1 MRSKRWTNGDASI
14 GERNMSLYQLE
25 KDGDVDSILDH
36 LKLSDSPSIRKRAA
50 EILGDVV
57 DDEPQAVDALVRTAK
72 EDDDEAVRGAAIDA
86 LDAIGADA
94 IERLVAEMAGVD
106 GAARGAASNRPGA
119 GDAGG
124 AGWVRAEAFVE
135 TLSADRP
142 ELRMAAANA
151 LRRLGDAGALPS
163 LVETLDDPEPRVRS
177 RVARACGAIGDEAAA
192 DALAA
197 RLDDPVGHV
206 RREAAD
212 ALATIGTER
221 ALSPLLDAVDDNS
234 DEVRYAAV
242 MALGGYQGPEAI
254 DPLIEALDDDSD
266 VVRRAAVFSIVE
278 LLAAAPTE
286 QSHRIRETIV
296 DRLESADRSVVDPLV
311 ELLEESDQAPERR
324 NVAWLLGRVAGDE
337 GYDDAVS
344 ALIDALDADDGTT
357 AQFAATSL
365 AELGGE
371 RVESGLV
378 DLLEDPECSG
388 TTQSKAVFVLGK
400 VGGERAR
407 DHLETM
413 LDRTDDEEV
422 RKQAFSALS
431 KLGGRR

>member
-1 MRSKRWTNGDASI
+1 
-14 GERNMSLYQLE
+14 MSLYQLE
-25 KDGDVDSILDH
+25 KDGDVDSLLDH

-72 EDDDEAVRGAAIDA
+72 EDDDEEVRGAAIDA

-106 GAARGAASNRPGA
+106 ADGA
-119 GDAGG
+119 D
-124 AGWVRAEAFVE
+124 WVRAEAFVE

-151 LRRLGDAGALPS
+151 LRRLGDSGALPA
-163 LVETLDDPEPRVRS
+163 LVETLDDPQPRVRS

-192 DALAA
+192 DALAP

-212 ALATIGTER
+212 ALAAIGTER
-221 ALSPLLDAVDDNS
+221 ALAPLLDAVDDDN

-242 MALGGYQGPEAI
+242 MALGGYRGPEAI

-286 QSHRIRETIV
+286 QSHRIRETVV

-311 ELLEESDQAPERR
+311 ELVEESNQARERR

-337 GYDDAVS
+337 GYDDAVA
-344 ALIDALDADDGTT
+344 ALIDALNADDGTT

-365 AELGGE
+365 VELGGE
-371 RVESGLV
+371 TVERELL
-378 DLLEDPECSG
+378 DLLEDAECSE
-388 TTQSKAVFVLGK
+388 TAQSKAVFVLGK

-407 DHLETM
+407 DRLEEM

-422 RKQAFSALS
+422 RKQAFAALS

>member
-1 MRSKRWTNGDASI
+1 
-14 GERNMSLYQLE
+14 MSLYQLE
-25 KDGDVDSILDH
+25 KDEDVDSLLDH
-36 LKLSDSPSIRKRAA
+36 LKLSDSPTIRTRAA

-57 DDEPQAVDALVRTAK
+57 DDEPQAVDALVRAAQS
-72 EDDDEAVRGAAIDA
+72 DDHGDVRGAAIDA

-106 GAARGAASNRPGA
+106 TE
-119 GDAGG
+119 GG
-124 AGWVRAEAFVE
+124 ADWVRAEAFVE
-135 TLSADRP
+135 TLTADRP

-151 LRRLGDAGALPS
+151 LRRLGDPGALPA
-163 LVETLDDPEPRVRS
+163 LIDVLDDPEARVRA
-177 RVARACGAIGDEAAA
+177 RAARACGAIGDERAA

-197 RLDDPVGHV
+197 RLDDPRGRV

-212 ALATIGTER
+212 ALASIGTDR
-221 ALSPLLDAVDDNS
+221 ALTPLIGAVTDDD

-254 DPLIEALDDDSD
+254 DPLIAALDDGSD
-266 VVRRAAVFSIVE
+266 VVRRAAVFSIIE

-286 QSHRIRETIV
+286 QSHRIRETVV

-311 ELLEESDQAPERR
+311 ELLTESNQPRERR
-324 NVAWLLGRVAGDE
+324 NAAWLLGRVADE
-337 GYDDAVS
+337 EGREDAVD
-344 ALIDALDADDGTT
+344 ALVGALDADDGTT

-365 AELGGE
+365 VELDGAV
-371 RVESGLV
+371 VEDAVL
-378 DLLEDPECSG
+378 DLLEDGERSDAAR
-388 TTQSKAVFVLGK
+388 SKAVFVLGK

-407 DHLETM
+407 AELETL
-413 LDRTDDEEV
+413 LDRTDDQAV
-422 RKQAFSALS
+422 RKQVFSALS

>member
-1 MRSKRWTNGDASI
+1 
-14 GERNMSLYQLE
+14 MSLYQLE
-25 KDGDVDSILDH
+25 KDGDVDSLLDH

-57 DDEPQAVDALVRTAK
+57 DDEPQAVDALVRVAQ

-86 LDAIGADA
+86 LDAIGPDA

-106 GAARGAASNRPGA
+106 SDGA
-119 GDAGG
+119 D
-124 AGWVRAEAFVE
+124 WVRAEAFVE

-151 LRRLGDAGALPS
+151 LRGLGDAGALPA
-163 LVETLDDPEPRVRS
+163 LVETLGDPNPRVRA
-177 RVARACGAIGDEAAA
+177 RAARACGAIGDEAAA

-197 RLDDPVGHV
+197 RLADPVGHV

-212 ALATIGTER
+212 ALAAIGTSR
-221 ALSPLLDAVDDNS
+221 ALSPLLDAVDDDN

-286 QSHRIRETIV
+286 QSHRIRETVV

-311 ELLEESDQAPERR
+311 ELLEESQQPRERR

-337 GYDDAVS
+337 GYEDAVA

-365 AELGGE
+365 VELGGE
-371 RVESGLV
+371 TVERELL
-378 DLLEDPECSG
+378 DLLEDAGCSEAA
-388 TTQSKAVFVLGK
+388 QSKAVFVLGK

-407 DHLETM
+407 DRLEEM

-422 RKQAFSALS
+422 RKQAFAALS

>member
-1 MRSKRWTNGDASI
+1 
-14 GERNMSLYQLE
+14 MSLYQLE
-25 KDGDVDSILDH
+25 KDEDVDSLLDH
-36 LKLSDSPSIRKRAA
+36 LKLSDSPTVRTRAA

-57 DDEPQAVDALVRTAK
+57 DDEPQAVDALVRAAQADDH
-72 EDDDEAVRGAAIDA
+72 EDVRGAAIDA

-106 GAARGAASNRPGA
+106 T
-119 GDAGG
+119 DGG
-124 AGWVRAEAFVE
+124 ADWVRAEAFVE
-135 TLSADRP
+135 TLTADRP

-151 LRRLGDAGALPS
+151 LRRLGDPGALPA
-163 LVETLDDPEPRVRS
+163 LVDVLDDPEARVRA
-177 RVARACGAIGDEAAA
+177 RAARACGAIGDERAA

-197 RLDDPVGHV
+197 RLDDPRGRV

-212 ALATIGTER
+212 ALASIGTDR
-221 ALSPLLDAVDDNS
+221 ALTPLIGAVTDDD

-254 DPLIEALDDDSD
+254 DPLIAALDDESD
-266 VVRRAAVFSIVE
+266 VVRRAAVFSIIE

-286 QSHRIRETIV
+286 QSHRIRETVV

-311 ELLEESDQAPERR
+311 ELLTESNQPRERR
-324 NVAWLLGRVAGDE
+324 NAAWLLGRVAAEE
-337 GYDDAVS
+337 GREDAVD
-344 ALIDALDADDGTT
+344 ALVDTLDADDGTT

-365 AELGGE
+365 VELDGAVVEDALLDLLEGGE
-371 RVESGLV
+371 RS
-378 DLLEDPECSG
+378 DAAR
-388 TTQSKAVFVLGK
+388 SKAVFVLGK

-407 DHLETM
+407 AELETL
-413 LDRTDDEEV
+413 LDRTDDQAV
-422 RKQAFSALS
+422 RKQVFSALS

>member
-1 MRSKRWTNGDASI
+1 
-14 GERNMSLYQLE
+14 MSLYQLE
-25 KDGDVDSILDH
+25 KDGDVDALLDH
-36 LKLSDSPSIRKRAA
+36 LKLSDSASIRKRAA

-72 EDDDEAVRGAAIDA
+72 DDDDETVRGAAIDA
-86 LDAIGADA
+86 LDAIGSEA

-106 GAARGAASNRPGA
+106 A
-119 GDAGG
+119 DGG
-124 AGWVRAEAFVE
+124 ADWVRAEAFVE

-151 LRRLGDAGALPS
+151 LRRLGDAGALPA
-163 LVETLDDPEPRVRS
+163 LVEALDDPDPRVRA
-177 RVARACGAIGDEAAA
+177 RVARACGAVGDERAAK
-192 DALAA
+192 ALGA
-197 RLDDPVGHV
+197 RLDDPVGRV

-212 ALATIGTER
+212 ALASIG
-221 ALSPLLDAVDDNS
+221 ALSPLLDAVDDEN

-242 MALGGYQGPEAI
+242 MALGGYQGSAAI
-254 DPLIEALDDDSD
+254 DPLIGALDDDSD

-286 QSHRIRETIV
+286 QSHRIRETVV
-296 DRLESADRSVVDPLV
+296 DRLGSADRSVVDPLV
-311 ELLEESDQAPERR
+311 ELLEESNQPRERR

-337 GYDDAVS
+337 GYADAVE
-344 ALIDALDADDGTT
+344 ALVGALDADDGTT

-365 AELGGE
+365 VHLDGEAVEDEL
-371 RVESGLV
+371 LA
-378 DLLEDPECSG
+378 LLEDPDPSDAAR
-388 TTQSKAVFVLGK
+388 SKAVFVLGK

-407 DHLETM
+407 DRLEAL
-413 LDRTDDEEV
+413 LDRTGDEEV
-422 RKQAFSALS
+422 RKQAFAALS

>member
-25 KDGDVDSILDH
+25 KDGDVDSLLDH

-106 GAARGAASNRPGA
+106 ADGA
-119 GDAGG
+119 D
-124 AGWVRAEAFVE
+124 WVRAEAFVE

-151 LRRLGDAGALPS
+151 LRRLGDAGALPA
-163 LVETLDDPEPRVRS
+163 LVETLDDPEPRVRA

-197 RLDDPVGHV
+197 RLDDPVGPV

-212 ALATIGTER
+212 ALAAIGTER
-221 ALSPLLDAVDDNS
+221 ALSPLLDAVDDDN

-311 ELLEESDQAPERR
+311 ELLEESNQARERR

-337 GYDDAVS
+337 GYDDAVA

-365 AELGGE
+365 VELGGE
-371 RVESGLV
+371 RVESGLL
-378 DLLEDPECSG
+378 DLLEDPECSE

-400 VGGERAR
+400 VGGEPAR
-407 DHLETM
+407 DRLEEM

>member
-1 MRSKRWTNGDASI
+1 
-14 GERNMSLYQLE
+14 MSLYQLE
-25 KDGDVDSILDH
+25 KDGDVDALLDH
-36 LKLSDSPSIRKRAA
+36 LKLSDSASIRKRAA

-72 EDDDEAVRGAAIDA
+72 DDDDEAVRGAAIDA
-86 LDAIGADA
+86 LDAIGSEA

-106 GAARGAASNRPGA
+106 A
-119 GDAGG
+119 DGG
-124 AGWVRAEAFVE
+124 ADWVRAEAFVE

-151 LRRLGDAGALPS
+151 LRRLGDAGALPA
-163 LVETLDDPEPRVRS
+163 LVEALDDPDPRVRA
-177 RVARACGAIGDEAAA
+177 RVARACGAVGDERAAK
-192 DALAA
+192 ALGA
-197 RLDDPVGHV
+197 RLDDPVGRV

-212 ALATIGTER
+212 ALASIG
-221 ALSPLLDAVDDNS
+221 ALSPLLDAVDDED

-242 MALGGYQGPEAI
+242 MALGGYQGSAAI
-254 DPLIEALDDDSD
+254 DPLIGALDDDSD

-286 QSHRIRETIV
+286 QSHRIRETVV
-296 DRLESADRSVVDPLV
+296 DRLGSADRSVVDPLV
-311 ELLEESDQAPERR
+311 ELLEESNQPRERR

-337 GYDDAVS
+337 GYADAVE
-344 ALIDALDADDGTT
+344 ALVGALDADDGTT

-365 AELGGE
+365 VHLDGEAVEDEL
-371 RVESGLV
+371 LA
-378 DLLEDPECSG
+378 LLEDPDPSDAAR
-388 TTQSKAVFVLGK
+388 SKAVFVLGK

-407 DHLETM
+407 DRLEAL
-413 LDRTDDEEV
+413 LDRTGDEEV
-422 RKQAFSALS
+422 RKQAFAALS

>member
-1 MRSKRWTNGDASI
+1 
-14 GERNMSLYQLE
+14 MSLYQLE
-25 KDGDVDSILDH
+25 KDEDIDSLLDH
-36 LKLSDSPSIRKRAA
+36 LKLSDSPTIRTRAA

-57 DDEPQAVDALVRTAK
+57 VDEPQAVDALVKAARTDGH
-72 EDDDEAVRGAAIDA
+72 EDVRGAAIDA

-106 GAARGAASNRPGA
+106 TE
-119 GDAGG
+119 GG
-124 AGWVRAEAFVE
+124 ADWVRAEAFVE
-135 TLSADRP
+135 TLNADRP

-151 LRRLGDAGALPS
+151 LRRLGDPGALPA
-163 LVETLDDPEPRVRS
+163 LIDVLDDPEPRVRA
-177 RVARACGAIGDEAAA
+177 RAARACGAIGDERAAN
-192 DALAA
+192 ALAA
-197 RLDDPVGHV
+197 RLDDPASRV

-212 ALATIGTER
+212 ALASIGTDR
-221 ALSPLLDAVDDNS
+221 ALTPLIGAVTDDN

-254 DPLIEALDDDSD
+254 DPLIAALDDESD
-266 VVRRAAVFSIVE
+266 VVRRAAVFSIIE

-286 QSHRIRETIV
+286 QSHRIRDTVV

-311 ELLEESDQAPERR
+311 ELLAESNQPRERR
-324 NVAWLLGRVAGDE
+324 NAAWLLGRVAGEE
-337 GYDDAVS
+337 GRADAVD
-344 ALIDALDADDGTT
+344 ALVDALDADDGTT

-365 AELGGE
+365 VELGGAA
-371 RVESGLV
+371 VEDALL
-378 DLLEDPECSG
+378 DLLEDAERSDAAR
-388 TTQSKAVFVLGK
+388 SKAVFVLGK

-407 DHLETM
+407 EELETL
-413 LDRTDDEEV
+413 LDRTNDEAV

>member
-1 MRSKRWTNGDASI
+1 
-14 GERNMSLYQLE
+14 MSLYQLE
-25 KDGDVDSILDH
+25 KDGDVDSLLDH

-57 DDEPQAVDALVRTAK
+57 GDEPQAVDALVRTARS
-72 EDDDEAVRGAAIDA
+72 DDDEEVRGAAIDA
-86 LDAIGADA
+86 LDAIGGEA

-106 GAARGAASNRPGA
+106 ADGA
-119 GDAGG
+119 D
-124 AGWVRAEAFVE
+124 WVRAEAFVE

-151 LRRLGDAGALPS
+151 LRRLGDAGALPA
-163 LVETLDDPEPRVRS
+163 LVEALDDPNSRVRA
-177 RVARACGAIGDEAAA
+177 RAARACGAIGDDRVA
-192 DALAA
+192 DALGA
-197 RLDDPVGHV
+197 RLDDPVGPV

-212 ALATIGTER
+212 ALAAIGTDQ
-221 ALSPLLDAVDDNS
+221 ALSPLLGAVTDEN

-242 MALGGYQGPEAI
+242 MALGGYQGPAAI

-286 QSHRIRETIV
+286 QSHRIRETVV
-296 DRLESADRSVVDPLV
+296 DRLGSADRSVVDPLV
-311 ELLEESDQAPERR
+311 ELLAESNQPRERR

-337 GYDDAVS
+337 GYDDAVG

-365 AELGGE
+365 VELGGE
-371 RVESGLV
+371 TVEDELLE
-378 DLLEDPECSG
+378 LLEDPDCAEE
-388 TTQSKAVFVLGK
+388 TRSKAVFVLGK

-407 DHLETM
+407 ERLEEL
-413 LDRTDDEEV
+413 LDRAGDEAV
-422 RKQAFSALS
+422 RKQAFAALS

>member
-1 MRSKRWTNGDASI
+1 
-14 GERNMSLYQLE
+14 MSLYQLE
-25 KDGDVDSILDH
+25 KDGDVDSLLDH
-36 LKLSDSPSIRKRAA
+36 LKLSDSPSIRTRAA

-57 DDEPQAVDALVRTAK
+57 DDEPQAIDALVRTAQ

-86 LDAIGADA
+86 LDTIGSDA
-94 IERLVAEMAGVD
+94 IERLVAEMAGIDSDGGAD
-106 GAARGAASNRPGA
+106 GA
-119 GDAGG
+119 D
-124 AGWVRAEAFVE
+124 WVRAEAFVK

-151 LRRLGDAGALPS
+151 LRGLGDAGALPA
-163 LVETLDDPEPRVRS
+163 LTETLDDANPRVRA
-177 RVARACGAIGDEAAA
+177 RAARACGAIGDEAAA

-197 RLDDPVGHV
+197 RLDDPAGDV

-212 ALATIGTER
+212 ALAAIGTSR
-221 ALSPLLDAVDDNS
+221 ALSPLLSAAADENE
-234 DEVRYAAV
+234 EVRYAAV
-242 MALGGYQGPEAI
+242 TALGGYQGSEAI
-254 DPLIEALDDDSD
+254 DPLIGALDDDSD

-286 QSHRIRETIV
+286 QSHRIRETVV
-296 DRLESADRSVVDPLV
+296 DRLDSADRSVVDPLV
-311 ELLEESDQAPERR
+311 ELVEESNQPRERR

-337 GYDDAVS
+337 GYEDAVA
-344 ALIDALDADDGTT
+344 ALIDALEADDSTT

-365 AELGGE
+365 VELGGE
-371 RVESGLV
+371 TVESELL
-378 DLLEDPECSG
+378 DLLEDPDCPE

-400 VGGERAR
+400 VGGDRAR
-407 DHLETM
+407 DRLETM

-422 RKQAFSALS
+422 RKQAFAALS

>member
-1 MRSKRWTNGDASI
+1 
-14 GERNMSLYQLE
+14 MSLYQLE
-25 KDGDVDSILDH
+25 KDGDVDSLLDH

-57 DDEPQAVDALVRTAK
+57 GDEPQAVDALVRTARS
-72 EDDDEAVRGAAIDA
+72 DDDEEVRGAAIDA
-86 LDAIGADA
+86 LDAIGGEA

-106 GAARGAASNRPGA
+106 ADGA
-119 GDAGG
+119 D
-124 AGWVRAEAFVE
+124 WVRAEAFVE

-151 LRRLGDAGALPS
+151 LRRLGDAGALPA
-163 LVETLDDPEPRVRS
+163 LVEALDDPNSRVRA
-177 RVARACGAIGDEAAA
+177 RAARACGAIGDDRVA
-192 DALAA
+192 DALGA
-197 RLDDPVGHV
+197 RLDDPVGPV

-212 ALATIGTER
+212 ALAAIGTDQ
-221 ALSPLLDAVDDNS
+221 ALSPLLGAVTDEN

-242 MALGGYQGPEAI
+242 MALGGYQGPAAI

-286 QSHRIRETIV
+286 QSHRIRETVV
-296 DRLESADRSVVDPLV
+296 DRLGSADRSVVDPLV
-311 ELLEESDQAPERR
+311 ELLAESNQPRERR

-337 GYDDAVS
+337 GYDDAVG
-344 ALIDALDADDGTT
+344 ALIDALDADDSTT

-365 AELGGE
+365 VELGGE
-371 RVESGLV
+371 TVEDELLE
-378 DLLEDPECSG
+378 LLEDPDCAEE
-388 TTQSKAVFVLGK
+388 TRSKAVFVLGK

-407 DHLETM
+407 ERLEEL
-413 LDRTDDEEV
+413 LDRAGDEAV
-422 RKQAFSALS
+422 RKQAFAALS

>member
-1 MRSKRWTNGDASI
+1 
-14 GERNMSLYQLE
+14 MSLYQLE
-25 KDGDVDSILDH
+25 KDGDVDSLLDH

-50 EILGDVV
+50 KILGDVV
-57 DDEPQAVDALVRTAK
+57 DDEPQAVDALVRVAQ
-72 EDDDEAVRGAAIDA
+72 EDDDEEVRGAAIDA
-86 LDAIGADA
+86 LDAIGPDA
-94 IERLVAEMAGVD
+94 IERLVTEMAGVD
-106 GAARGAASNRPGA
+106 SDGA
-119 GDAGG
+119 D
-124 AGWVRAEAFVE
+124 WVRAEAFVK

-151 LRRLGDAGALPS
+151 LRGLGDAGALPA
-163 LVETLDDPEPRVRS
+163 LVETLDDPNPRVRA
-177 RVARACGAIGDEAAA
+177 RAARACGAIGDESAA

-197 RLDDPVGHV
+197 RLGDPVGHV

-212 ALATIGTER
+212 ALAAIGTSR
-221 ALSPLLDAVDDNS
+221 ALSPLLDAVDDDN

-311 ELLEESDQAPERR
+311 ELLEQSRQPRERR
-324 NVAWLLGRVAGDE
+324 NVAWLLGRVGGDE
-337 GYDDAVS
+337 GYEDAVV
-344 ALIDALDADDGTT
+344 ALIDALEADDGTT

-365 AELGGE
+365 VELGGE
-371 RVESGLV
+371 TVERELL
-378 DLLEDPECSG
+378 DLLEDAECSE
-388 TTQSKAVFVLGK
+388 TAQSKAVFVLGK

-407 DHLETM
+407 DRLENM

-422 RKQAFSALS
+422 RKQAFAALS

>member
-1 MRSKRWTNGDASI
+1 
-14 GERNMSLYQLE
+14 MSLYQLE
-25 KDGDVDSILDH
+25 KDGDVDSLLDH

-57 DDEPQAVDALVRTAK
+57 DDDPQAVDALARTAQT
-72 EDDDEAVRGAAIDA
+72 DDDEEVRGAAIDA
-86 LDAIGADA
+86 LDAVGPDA
-94 IERLVAEMAGVD
+94 IERLVAEMAGVEAD
-106 GAARGAASNRPGA
+106 GA
-119 GDAGG
+119 D
-124 AGWVRAEAFVE
+124 WVRAEAFVE

-151 LRRLGDAGALPS
+151 LRGLGDAGALPA
-163 LVETLDDPEPRVRS
+163 LVETLDDPNPRVRA

-197 RLDDPVGHV
+197 RLDDPVGRV

-212 ALATIGTER
+212 ALAAISTSR
-221 ALSPLLDAVDDNS
+221 ALSPLLDAVDDAN

-254 DPLIEALDDDSD
+254 DPLIESLDDDSD

-286 QSHRIRETIV
+286 QSHRIRETVV

-311 ELLEESDQAPERR
+311 ELLDESQQPRERR
-324 NVAWLLGRVAGDE
+324 NVAWLLGRVAGDR
-337 GYDDAVS
+337 GYADAVS
-344 ALIDALDADDGTT
+344 ALVGALGADDGTT

-365 AELGGE
+365 VELGGE
-371 RVESGLV
+371 TVESELL

-388 TTQSKAVFVLGK
+388 AARSKAVFVLGK

-407 DHLETM
+407 DRLNTM
-413 LDRTDDEEV
+413 LDRTDDEAV